1 MNLEVV
7 MQAAESEARHFL
19 PHGSP
24 RIGSCITVAYF
35 LKKFQV

>member
-24 RIGSCITVAYF
+24 RTALVVMSRVTI
-35 LKKFQV
+35 

>member
-19 PHGSP
+19 PHCSP
-24 RIGSCITVAYF
+24 RTALVVMSSVTV
-35 LKKFQV
+35 